1 MVAVF
6 KRLVCIFLSER
17 ELRSSLSIPRA
28 LVLGPDMDTTIHGDP
43 SPSRGIAQDPSG
55 RLPKARGLGYEK
67 LGCLASV
74 GLQGLWNIHNKAL

>member
-1 MVAVF
+1 
-6 KRLVCIFLSER
+6 
-17 ELRSSLSIPRA
+17 
-28 LVLGPDMDTTIHGDP
+28 MDTTIHGDP

-74 GLQGLWNIHNKAL
+74 GLQGLWNIRNKAL